1 MRGEMLIL
9 TILEILE
16 MTIRIVLFIVQL
28 FSLKKKKKE
37 KLATSLKIN
46 SDVGSAVKQ
55 EGLL

>member
-1 MRGEMLIL
+1 MRGE